1 MAAGTSWRI
10 AFLSYV
16 NILPNFGWGIF
27 ILGGKNMRVVTTNC
41 DSRVPLSTQL
51 TLWWMYDNTGAEE
64 RDYFHVFE
72 LTAKEGCQEIFHYQE
87 QPEWQETLI
96 SFTDEAVTEKV
107 YIINDGDHET
117 MLLAEDY

>member
-1 MAAGTSWRI
+1 
-10 AFLSYV
+10 
-16 NILPNFGWGIF
+16 
-27 ILGGKNMRVVTTNC
+27 MRVVTTNC

-51 TLWWMYDNTGAEE
+51 AMWWMYDNMTAEKK
-64 RDYFHVFE
+64 DYFQVFE

-87 QPEWQETLI
+87 QPPWQETLI

-107 YIINDGDHET
+107 YIIDDGDHET

>member
-1 MAAGTSWRI
+1 
-10 AFLSYV
+10 
-16 NILPNFGWGIF
+16 
-27 ILGGKNMRVVTTNC
+27 MRVVTTNC

-51 TLWWMYDNTGAEE
+51 AMWWMYDNTGAEE

-87 QPEWQETLI
+87 QPEWKETLI